1 MKNYLNN
8 LKKIFS
14 ILPLHLNKRLKLIF
28 FLLSIGGLLETLGIG
43 AIIPLISIIF
53 NNESGIKFL
62 GDYLNLETSSKS
74 QTLIYLSGLI
84 FVLYL
89 VKAIFLSFLEFVIQ
103 KFTLS
108 VNAEVTTKL
117 FKNYLNKPYKFIF
130 KNNSSILFRNLT
142 SEVSNFCAGIIE
154 PVILA
159 AKEFFIFILIISM
172 LITINYQISLVII
185 SFAIIFFLIV
195 KVFLKKILFDLGKKE
210 QNFKGIVNKIMLEAL
225 HGFKFIKSYKIEN
238 KFVQN
243 LNKILKEFIQ
253 VKHKSTAFRSLPR
266 IWIEPLIIFLLIL
279 LGIIFIYTK
288 STLSEYVIFISIF
301 MISMIKVMPSLIS
314 FIKVVNTFHNYQASI
329 DLISDQINQEGELDQ
344 FRFEED
350 KVLVKNFNTINFKE
364 IYFAYDEQKNI

>member
-1 MKNYLNN
+1 M
-8 LKKIFS
+8 
-14 ILPLHLNKRLKLIF
+14 
-28 FLLSIGGLLETLGIG
+28 ETLGIG

-195 KVFLKKILFDLGKKE
+195 KVFLKKILFDLEKR
-210 QNFKGIVNKIMLEAL
+210 V
-225 HGFKFIKSYKIEN
+225 KF
-238 KFVQN
+238 
-243 LNKILKEFIQ
+243 
-253 VKHKSTAFRSLPR
+253 
-266 IWIEPLIIFLLIL
+266 
-279 LGIIFIYTK
+279 
-288 STLSEYVIFISIF
+288 
-301 MISMIKVMPSLIS
+301 
-314 FIKVVNTFHNYQASI
+314 
-329 DLISDQINQEGELDQ
+329 
-344 FRFEED
+344 
-350 KVLVKNFNTINFKE
+350 
-364 IYFAYDEQKNI
+364 